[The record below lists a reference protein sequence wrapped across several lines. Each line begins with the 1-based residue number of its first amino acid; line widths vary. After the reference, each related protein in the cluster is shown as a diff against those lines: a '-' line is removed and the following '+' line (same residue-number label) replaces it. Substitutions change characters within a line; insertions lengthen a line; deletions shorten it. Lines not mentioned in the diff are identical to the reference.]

1 LAVNTYSFVHDVPVE
16 PAVVWEVASDHPGMV
31 RWTPLRRVEMEAG
44 GRPHPHGVG
53 AVRALHVVG
62 PPIREEI
69 TAYEPDRRL
78 AYRAL
83 SGVPAKDY
91 TGEITLEP
99 TSTGTRLTWSLR
111 FKPLFPGAQFGIAAF
126 IRLAAR
132 SLAKEATRRGAGAT
146 R

>member
-1 LAVNTYSFVHDVPVE
+1 
-16 PAVVWEVASDHPGMV
+16 
-31 RWTPLRRVEMEAG
+31 
-44 GRPHPHGVG
+44 
-53 AVRALHVVG
+53 VG